1 MFGIRGCAVL
11 AFALDSQSRLL
22 DYLCNGVLR
31 AFDALFF
38 EFALQSRSPV
48 DFQSL
53 ALAHLFDFSRDREL
67 LLGLRTWHMLQPLI
81 KRTARNFEHTTL
93 GFDGPSIPIFLDEL
107 EP

>member
-1 MFGIRGCAVL
+1 
-11 AFALDSQSRLL
+11 
-22 DYLCNGVLR
+22 
-31 AFDALFF
+31 
-38 EFALQSRSPV
+38 
-48 DFQSL
+48 
-53 ALAHLFDFSRDREL
+53 L